1 MSDNNVA
8 IYRLSSQSIGR
19 SSGKS
24 AVACAAYRAGE
35 KLKDETIGKTFN
47 YEKKQGVYC
56 NDIMIPK
63 DAPEYLKDRQTLWNC
78 VERSETRSNASLA
91 KEYQLALPIELSH
104 EVKVDL
110 VKTFVQREF
119 VDQGLGVDI
128 AFHDFDSEN
137 PHCHLMVTTRLIDA
151 NGLNQG
157 LKPTFF
163 RERDYLINL
172 RKSWEISVNECLGYH
187 NISQRVCADSYR
199 NQGID
204 LDGVSYDGYGGN
216 AKQQLEAQQKINGEK
231 LLESP
236 QLVITALNAR
246 DATFT
251 KNDMIAFVN
260 RHSLPEQSE
269 KVIKRV
275 ICHEQLI
282 DLGSGRFTS
291 LDYLKAE
298 KQLLDS
304 AMALKQRGS
313 HSVDCAFAQ
322 DVAERMTLND
332 SQRCAFDYTLAE
344 NSSIKN
350 IIGMAGTGKSHLIK
364 AISEVYQQSGYRVKG
379 LALSGI
385 VAANL
390 SLDANI
396 SDSKTLHA
404 FLSSYQGGNEIIDQK
419 TVLVVDEASLIG
431 TKQLSEVVKLV
442 EDHHAKLI
450 LVGDNQQLQAINAGG
465 AYRGVINATTHIGLD
480 EIQRQRDEQ
489 DKLASLQLAT
499 GDVSKAFSHY
509 QADGCVHAGMS
520 LKRSLSDICD
530 RYFKQYD
537 QDGSKGCNSQ
547 IVLAYRRDTVKQLN
561 QSIRE
566 GFEARGLLGDEKTQ
580 VNGREFAIG
589 DRFVFLRNDYDLN
602 VRNGTRGFITRI
614 KGDEW
619 QVKTDDDRMINFN
632 CRDYS
637 DFDHGYAMT
646 IHKSQGVTVDH
657 CHVLFD
663 RHTDRHLAYVG
674 MTRHKETLNI
684 YYHKGQ
690 DNQHAVKNF
699 DHLVDL
705 ASQSRMKALVNDYR
719 ELVSLHES
727 NKMFDRDK
735 IYSKL
740 DQFRDW
746 IADKVQ
752 SIKQCFVI
760 DQGIDQLKFE
770 EKLLH
775 EELTYEQLKRERE
788 EKALNFVTQRKKE
801 VEKTSTIEA
810 SKAYEQNEVV
820 QTKETVKTEI
830 VKEKGGF
837 EIGD

>member
-204 LDGVSYDGYGGN
+204 LDGVSYDGYGGS
-216 AKQQLEAQQKINGEK
+216 AKQQLEEQQKINGEK

-236 QLVITALNAR
+236 QLVITALNTR

-260 RHSLPEQSE
+260 RHSLSEQAE
-269 KVIKRV
+269 NVLKRV
-275 ICHEQLI
+275 ICHEQLV
-282 DLGSGRFTS
+282 DLGNGRFTS

-298 KQLLDS
+298 KQLLSS
-304 AMALKQRGS
+304 AIALNQQGL
-313 HSVDCAFAQ
+313 HSIDRAFAN
-322 DVAERMTLND
+322 DVAAKMTLND
-332 SQRCAFDYTLAE
+332 SQRCAFEYTLAE

-364 AISEVYQQSGYRVKG
+364 AVGAVYQQSGYRVKG

-390 SLDANI
+390 SLDADV

-404 FLSSYQGGNEIIDQK
+404 FLLSYQGGK
-419 TVLVVDEASLIG
+419 
-431 TKQLSEVVKLV
+431 
-442 EDHHAKLI
+442 
-450 LVGDNQQLQAINAGG
+450 
-465 AYRGVINATTHIGLD
+465 
-480 EIQRQRDEQ
+480 
-489 DKLASLQLAT
+489 
-499 GDVSKAFSHY
+499 
-509 QADGCVHAGMS
+509 
-520 LKRSLSDICD
+520 
-530 RYFKQYD
+530 
-537 QDGSKGCNSQ
+537 
-547 IVLAYRRDTVKQLN
+547 
-561 QSIRE
+561 
-566 GFEARGLLGDEKTQ
+566 
-580 VNGREFAIG
+580 
-589 DRFVFLRNDYDLN
+589 
-602 VRNGTRGFITRI
+602 
-614 KGDEW
+614 
-619 QVKTDDDRMINFN
+619 
-632 CRDYS
+632 
-637 DFDHGYAMT
+637 
-646 IHKSQGVTVDH
+646 
-657 CHVLFD
+657 
-663 RHTDRHLAYVG
+663 
-674 MTRHKETLNI
+674 
-684 YYHKGQ
+684 
-690 DNQHAVKNF
+690 
-699 DHLVDL
+699 
-705 ASQSRMKALVNDYR
+705 
-719 ELVSLHES
+719 
-727 NKMFDRDK
+727 
-735 IYSKL
+735 
-740 DQFRDW
+740 
-746 IADKVQ
+746 
-752 SIKQCFVI
+752 
-760 DQGIDQLKFE
+760 
-770 EKLLH
+770 
-775 EELTYEQLKRERE
+775 
-788 EKALNFVTQRKKE
+788 
-801 VEKTSTIEA
+801 
-810 SKAYEQNEVV
+810 
-820 QTKETVKTEI
+820 
-830 VKEKGGF
+830 
-837 EIGD
+837 